1 MDIYEKARELGD
13 LISESDEL
21 KKLRDAE
28 ETIINNQQA
37 LDIFNE
43 FSSIRQE
50 YANLMEGTDDQSK
63 LEDVKTRLLAKNEEI
78 MKNETT
84 KNYIDSKTAV
94 DNIFKSVTDILMKAV
109 NGSDEESGGCSTSDC
124 SGCGGG
130 CH

>member
-13 LISESDEL
+13 LISESEEL
-21 KKLRDAE
+21 QRLRSAE
-28 ETIINNQQA
+28 ETIMNNQQA

-43 FSSIRQE
+43 FSAIRQE
-50 YANLMEGTDDQSK
+50 YVSLMEGTDDQTK
-63 LEDVKTRLLAKNEEI
+63 LEEVKATLLEKNDEL

-109 NGSDEESGGCSTSDC
+109 NGTEDEGGCSSSGC

>member
-21 KKLRDAE
+21 KRLRDAE
-28 ETIINNQQA
+28 EAIINNQQA

-43 FSSIRQE
+43 FSAIRQE
-50 YANLMEGTDDQSK
+50 YVGLMEGNDDQTK
-63 LEDVKTRLLAKNEEI
+63 IEEVKSRLLEKNDEL

-84 KNYIDSKTAV
+84 KTYIDSKTAV
-94 DNIFKSVTDILMKAV
+94 DNIFKSVTDILMKSV
-109 NGSDEESGGCSTSDC
+109 NGTEDEDGCSSSGC